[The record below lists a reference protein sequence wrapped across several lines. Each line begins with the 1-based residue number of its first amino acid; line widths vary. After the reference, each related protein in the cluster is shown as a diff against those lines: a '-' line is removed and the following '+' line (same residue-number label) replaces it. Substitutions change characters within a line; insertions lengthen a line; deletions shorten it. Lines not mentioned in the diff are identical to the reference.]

1 MSLTR
6 YAEVAA
12 RHLPPSAASLRLLD
26 VGGQLGPALTA
37 RRADLAIEVAS
48 LRPEDWHWSQAS
60 MDAVV
65 GYDVPLS
72 EALLRSALRVLRP
85 GGRFIVV
92 DPVGQVEEQIVRR
105 LEDAGY
111 VRILVEPALE
121 DGPGVLIRGER
132 AHTTADTLSRV
143 QQTAQRDADLLDLA
157 TYRGR
162 YLFLLIQ
169 QTPNKPVWQRAP
181 DEPLQWRAAA
191 VTADSETWL
200 LAFSSL
206 PKAVAFM
213 QPAVLS
219 GFLRDVNKVG
229 KFDKVRSAEWP
240 HAVLLNPPL
249 EAVSDQMLA
258 WLNIDP
264 ATAEAPDE

>member
-1 MSLTR
+1 MSLAR
-6 YAEVAA
+6 YTEVAA

-26 VGGQLGPALTA
+26 VGGQMGAGLMA
-37 RRADLAIEVAS
+37 RRADLAVEVAS
-48 LRPEDWHWSQAS
+48 LRPEDWCWSQAS

-72 EALLRSALRVLRP
+72 DALLQAAIDVLRP
-85 GGRFIVV
+85 GGRFIIVN
-92 DPVGQVEEQIVRR
+92 PAGQVDEQTVRR

-121 DGPGVLIRGER
+121 DGPGVLIRGEQ

-157 TYRGR
+157 IYRGR

-169 QTPNKPVWQRAP
+169 QTPNKPIWQRAP
-181 DEPLQWRAAA
+181 DDPLEWRAAA
-191 VTADSETWL
+191 VTADGETWL

-213 QPAVLS
+213 QPAILS

-229 KFDKVRSAEWP
+229 KFDKARSAEWP

-249 EAVSDQMLA
+249 ETVSDQTLA
-258 WLNIDP
+258 WLDIDP